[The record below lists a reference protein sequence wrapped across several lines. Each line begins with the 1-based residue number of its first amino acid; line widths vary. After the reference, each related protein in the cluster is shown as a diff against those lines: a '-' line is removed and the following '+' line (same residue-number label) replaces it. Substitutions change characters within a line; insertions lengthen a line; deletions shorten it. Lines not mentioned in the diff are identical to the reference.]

1 MSLDG
6 LTMDVLERALQVADL
21 RQQVY
26 STNIAN
32 ANTPGY
38 KAEHVSF
45 EVTLRSAVSKPNGGT
60 DFGAS
65 HIPISVSGSG
75 IVSSA
80 SQWLGQT
87 PAITASSDT
96 SVENDGNNVNLDSQM
111 AKMAANQIRYN
122 ALVQDMQ
129 LRFQRLETAIVGG

>member
-1 MSLDG
+1 VSLDG

-45 EVTLRSAVSKPNGGT
+45 EAALRSVASTANVGT
-60 DFGAS
+60 ALGAS
-65 HIPISVSGSG
+65 HIPISVSGTG

-80 SQWLGQT
+80 SQWLSQT
-87 PAITASSDT
+87 PAITASTDT

-122 ALVQDMQ
+122 ALVEDMQ
-129 LRFQRLETAIVGG
+129 LRFQRLQTAIVGG